1 MWENDKG
8 TGAEMRPAIVFGI
21 VAGDAQVS
29 YWPILS
35 LCLATVPEVFTNVT
49 SDQSPRF

>member
-8 TGAEMRPAIVFGI
+8 TGAEMRLAIVFGI
-21 VAGDAQVS
+21 IAGDAQVS
-29 YWPILS
+29 HWSILF
-35 LCLATVPEVFTNVT
+35 LCLATVPEVFANVN